1 MVDNFKTIFFPQHL
15 YTIESIFTEIKKFC
29 YSDTVINNMHIDKLM
44 TLGKEKLL
52 QILRR
57 GQVNLLVYGPDRP
70 YFKQKQKIML
80 QNFGQL
86 AFFLIYY
93 FLLFEKKRKEKS
105 ITNLYK

>member
-1 MVDNFKTIFFPQHL
+1 MQ
-15 YTIESIFTEIKKFC
+15 IE
-29 YSDTVINNMHIDKLM
+29 KLM

-57 GQVNLLVYGPDRP
+57 DQVNLLVYGPDRP

-93 FLLFEKKRKEKS
+93 FLLFEKKKKRKKN
-105 ITNLYK
+105 ITDLYK